1 MIVTTP
7 SGRDIE
13 IRRTKGKDEDI
24 ITNTDYARSG
34 KTLTMFLASVTGLSA
49 EELDDMLI
57 GDRMFLFI
65 EIRKLCK
72 GNLYY
77 PRVQTPFGTTEVQEV
92 DLSTLKNLTLDRT
105 LVEAGYT
112 FEEIFPIC
120 KKVYKARLLKGKDER
135 TLQKLRMDYP
145 DKFLSYLMLHR
156 TVEIEGEKTKNI
168 AFFEDLDSEDTAFF
182 RDEYQRRDIGYETR
196 IEGYSKIAGQSF
208 EYELPLDASFFFSA
222 RKNS

>member
-24 ITNTDYARSG
+24 LTNTDYARSG
-34 KTLTMFLASVTGLSA
+34 KTLTMFLASVTGLPA
-49 EELDDMLI
+49 EELDKMLI

-77 PRVQTPFGTTEVQEV
+77 PRIQTPFGTTEVQEV
-92 DLSTLKNLTLDRT
+92 DISTLKLLTLDRT
-105 LVEAGYT
+105 LVNVDYT
-112 FEEIFPIC
+112 FEEIFPAC
-120 KKVYKARLLKGKDER
+120 KKMFQARLLRGKDER
-135 TLQKLRMDYP
+135 VLQKLRMDYP
-145 DKFLSYLMLHR
+145 EKFLSYLMLHR

-168 AFFEDLDSEDTAFF
+168 AFFEELDSEDTEFF
-182 RDEYQRRDIGYETR
+182 RDEYQKRDIGYETR
-196 IEGYSKIAGQSF
+196 LEGYSKITGQAF
-208 EYELPLDASFFFSA
+208 EYELPLDAGFFFSA
-222 RKNS
+222 RKNN

>member
-1 MIVTTP
+1 MIVTIP
-7 SGRDIE
+7 SGRDID

-24 ITNTDYARSG
+24 LTNTDYARSG
-34 KTLTMFLASVTGLSA
+34 KTLTMFLSSITGLSA

-77 PRVQTPFGTTEVQEV
+77 PRVQTPFGTSEVQEV
-92 DLSTLKNLTLDRT
+92 DLSVLKHLTLDRT
-105 LVEAGYT
+105 LVDAGHT
-112 FEEIFPIC
+112 FEEIFPVC
-120 KKVYKARLLKGKDER
+120 KKVYKARLLRGKDER
-135 TLQKLRMDYP
+135 TLQKLRLDYP

-168 AFFEDLDSEDTAFF
+168 GFFEELDSEDTAFF

-196 IEGYSKIAGQSF
+196 IEGYSKVAGQAF
-208 EYELPLDASFFFSA
+208 EYEMPLDASFFFSA